1 MPDEKNK
8 ASRNI
13 EAISNKNKA
22 RSLNAKERG
31 LDLVSNYMQ
40 SIRAIALLSH
50 EEEIEL
56 AHRVAKGDLDAY
68 HKLITANLR
77 LVVNIAKDYRNRG
90 IPMLDLIEEGNLGL
104 IHAVTMFD
112 PDKGFRFSTYATWWV
127 RQAVELAVSKQS
139 RFVRLP
145 LHILKQANKYLS
157 IKYQLQE
164 RLHTE
169 SITDLQ
175 IANECGAE
183 VEQVRRILGIVD
195 ATKPV
200 DNIVHS
206 SDDDDEQLSLVDN
219 SPDSTASSAAHNI
232 YREELVF
239 LVRSYLATLSPR
251 ERQVLMARFGIAGS
265 DEQSLDNIG
274 SSVNLTRERVRQ
286 IQLKLMQSLKQ
297 YCLSLGIE
305 SAVLIDDEDVKN

>member
-1 MPDEKNK
+1 MPDEKK
-8 ASRNI
+8 IASAKT
-13 EAISNKNKA
+13 EAASVKNKT
-22 RSLNAKERG
+22 RSLNDKERG

-40 SIRAIALLSH
+40 SIRSIALLTH
-50 EEEIEL
+50 EEEIDL
-56 AHRVAKGDLDAY
+56 AHRIAKGDLDAY

-127 RQAVELAVSKQS
+127 RQSVELAITKQS

-145 LHILKQANKYLS
+145 LQILKQANKYLS
-157 IKYQLQE
+157 IKYKLQE

-169 SITDLQ
+169 SVTDLQ
-175 IANECGAE
+175 IANECGDD
-183 VEQVRRILGIVD
+183 VEHVRRILGIVD

-200 DNIVHS
+200 DNIVRNAG
-206 SDDDDEQLSLVDN
+206 DDDELSLMDI
-219 SPDSTASSAAHNI
+219 SPDSSVASAAHSI
-232 YREELVF
+232 YKEELVF
-239 LVRSYLATLSPR
+239 LVRSYLASLSPR
-251 ERQVLMARFGIAGS
+251 ERHVLMSRFGIAGG
-265 DEQSLDNIG
+265 DEMSLDNIG

-286 IQLKLMQSLKQ
+286 IQLKLMRSLKQ

-305 SAVLIDDEDVKN
+305 NASLIDDEDDKN

>member
-1 MPDEKNK
+1 MPDEKK
-8 ASRNI
+8 LASAKT
-13 EAISNKNKA
+13 EAVSVKNKT
-22 RSLNAKERG
+22 RSLNDKERG

-40 SIRAIALLSH
+40 SIRSIALLTH
-50 EEEIEL
+50 EEEIDL
-56 AHRVAKGDLDAY
+56 AHRIAKGDLDAY

-127 RQAVELAVSKQS
+127 RQSVELAITKQS

-145 LHILKQANKYLS
+145 LQILKQANKYLS
-157 IKYQLQE
+157 IKYKLQE

-169 SITDLQ
+169 SVTDLQ
-175 IANECGAE
+175 IANECGDD
-183 VEQVRRILGIVD
+183 VEHVRRILGIVD

-200 DNIVHS
+200 DNIVRNAG
-206 SDDDDEQLSLVDN
+206 DDDELSLMDI
-219 SPDSTASSAAHNI
+219 SPDSSVASAAHSI
-232 YREELVF
+232 YKEELVF
-239 LVRSYLATLSPR
+239 LVRSYLASLSPR
-251 ERQVLMARFGIAGS
+251 ERHVLMSRFGIAGG
-265 DEQSLDNIG
+265 DEMSLDNIG

-286 IQLKLMQSLKQ
+286 IQLKLMRSLKQ

-305 SAVLIDDEDVKN
+305 NASLIDDEDDKN

>member
-1 MPDEKNK
+1 MPDEKK
-8 ASRNI
+8 LASAKT
-13 EAISNKNKA
+13 EATSVKNKT
-22 RSLNAKERG
+22 RSLNDKERG

-40 SIRAIALLSH
+40 SIRSIALLTH
-50 EEEIEL
+50 EEEIDL
-56 AHRVAKGDLDAY
+56 AHRIAKGDLDAY

-127 RQAVELAVSKQS
+127 RQSVELAITKQS

-145 LHILKQANKYLS
+145 LQILKQANKYLS
-157 IKYQLQE
+157 IKYKLQE

-169 SITDLQ
+169 SVTDLQ
-175 IANECGAE
+175 IANECGDD
-183 VEQVRRILGIVD
+183 VEHVRRILGIVD

-200 DNIVHS
+200 DNIVRNAG
-206 SDDDDEQLSLVDN
+206 DDDELSLMDI
-219 SPDSTASSAAHNI
+219 SPDSSVASAAHSI
-232 YREELVF
+232 YKEELVF
-239 LVRSYLATLSPR
+239 LVRSYLASLSPR
-251 ERQVLMARFGIAGS
+251 ERHVLMSRFGIAGG
-265 DEQSLDNIG
+265 DEMSLDNIG

-286 IQLKLMQSLKQ
+286 IQLKLMRSLKQ

-305 SAVLIDDEDVKN
+305 NAALIDDEDDKN

>member
-8 ASRNI
+8 ASRKA

-183 VEQVRRILGIVD
+183 VDQVRRILGIVD

-206 SDDDDEQLSLVDN
+206 SDDDDEMLSLVDN
-219 SPDSTASSAAHNI
+219 SPDSSAISAAHNI

>member
-1 MPDEKNK
+1 MPDEKK
-8 ASRNI
+8 LASAKT
-13 EAISNKNKA
+13 EAASVKNKT
-22 RSLNAKERG
+22 RSLNDKERG

-40 SIRAIALLSH
+40 SIRSIALLTH
-50 EEEIEL
+50 EEEIDL
-56 AHRVAKGDLDAY
+56 AHRIAKGDLDAY

-127 RQAVELAVSKQS
+127 RQSVELAITKQS

-145 LHILKQANKYLS
+145 LQILKQANKYLS
-157 IKYQLQE
+157 IKYKLQE

-169 SITDLQ
+169 SVTDLQ
-175 IANECGAE
+175 IANECGDD
-183 VEQVRRILGIVD
+183 VEHVRRILGIVD

-200 DNIVHS
+200 DNIVRNAG
-206 SDDDDEQLSLVDN
+206 DDDELSLMDI
-219 SPDSTASSAAHNI
+219 SPDSSVASAAHSI
-232 YREELVF
+232 YKEELVF
-239 LVRSYLATLSPR
+239 LVRSYLASLSPR
-251 ERQVLMARFGIAGS
+251 ERHVLMSRFGIAGG
-265 DEQSLDNIG
+265 DEMSLDNIG

-286 IQLKLMQSLKQ
+286 IQLKLMRSLKQ

-305 SAVLIDDEDVKN
+305 NASLIDDEDDKN

>member
-1 MPDEKNK
+1 MPDEKNS
-8 ASRNI
+8 ASGRT
-13 EAISNKNKA
+13 EAAALKNKA
-22 RSLNAKERG
+22 RSSNDKERG

-40 SIRAIALLSH
+40 SIRSIALLTH
-50 EEEIEL
+50 KEEIDL
-56 AHRVAKGDLDAY
+56 AHRIAKGDLDAY

-127 RQAVELAVSKQS
+127 RQSVELAITKQS

-157 IKYQLQE
+157 IKYKLQE
-164 RLHTE
+164 KLHTE
-169 SITDLQ
+169 SISDLQ
-175 IANECGAE
+175 IANECGDD

-200 DNIVHS
+200 DNIVKNAG
-206 SDDDDEQLSLVDN
+206 DDDELSLMDI
-219 SPDSTASSAAHNI
+219 SPDSSVASAAHSI

-251 ERQVLMARFGIAGS
+251 ERHVLMARFGIAGG
-265 DEQSLDNIG
+265 DEMSLDNIG

-286 IQLKLMQSLKQ
+286 IQLKLMRSLKQ

-305 SAVLIDDEDVKN
+305 NASLIDEEEDKN